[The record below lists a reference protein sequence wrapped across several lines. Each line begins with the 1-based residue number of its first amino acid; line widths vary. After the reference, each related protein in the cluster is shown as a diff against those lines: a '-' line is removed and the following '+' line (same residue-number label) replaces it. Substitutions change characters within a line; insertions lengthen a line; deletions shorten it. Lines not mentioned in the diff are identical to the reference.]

1 MYFKNDKSF
10 LWKKPRHSKVPPTAL
25 SHSSLNKKPSSL
37 QLAASG
43 PNRGQKLRV
52 STRLSAQ
59 DTCSKSLDGSSLPLA
74 ASSKIRGARNK
85 NSGNH
90 KNGRR
95 TFYPNRAFELANEFK
110 MVLKSQRK
118 IKDAAAEEITPEL
131 IELAEQ
137 KHREK
142 ILKKCEPVKTN
153 NFVYG
158 RGIYDARNEPISN
171 KRIRWA
177 DEIEDEENAF
187 WSKKYY

>member
-1 MYFKNDKSF
+1 M
-10 LWKKPRHSKVPPTAL
+10 
-25 SHSSLNKKPSSL
+25 
-37 QLAASG
+37 
-43 PNRGQKLRV
+43 
-52 STRLSAQ
+52 
-59 DTCSKSLDGSSLPLA
+59 
-74 ASSKIRGARNK
+74 
-85 NSGNH
+85 
-90 KNGRR
+90 
-95 TFYPNRAFELANEFK
+95 ANEFK